1 MSKRVVPLVLVV
13 VVVVGGLWIR
23 HYFSP
28 AEVVKRSTLA
38 VIADFESERILA
50 VMAKISRSYSDPW
63 GQSYESVAG
72 NLRELME
79 TYDDLRVDVELFEPE
94 VGEGEVYLPL
104 SFVLSGRVDQ
114 SQGYVLGSLADPCTA
129 TLLWRDEQSGWK
141 LASTEKLDIPE
152 LRDEL
157 EAARSDQ

>member
-1 MSKRVVPLVLVV
+1 
-13 VVVVGGLWIR
+13 
-23 HYFSP
+23 
-28 AEVVKRSTLA
+28 
-38 VIADFESERILA
+38 
-50 VMAKISRSYSDPW
+50 
-63 GQSYESVAG
+63 
-72 NLRELME
+72 ME

-94 VGEGEVYLPL
+94 GGEGEVYLPL

>member
-13 VVVVGGLWIR
+13 VVVVGGLWLR
-23 HYFSP
+23 RYFSP

-38 VIADFESERILA
+38 VFADFENESILP

-94 VGEGEVYLPL
+94 VGEG
-104 SFVLSGRVDQ
+104 
-114 SQGYVLGSLADPCTA
+114 
-129 TLLWRDEQSGWK
+129 
-141 LASTEKLDIPE
+141 
-152 LRDEL
+152 
-157 EAARSDQ
+157 